1 MNKDSP
7 KYLKTADYAKLIG
20 CTQRTVHRNFH
31 LGRINGYQDP
41 AAKTIYIENPEYIA
55 KGTNT
60 SDKRAIL
67 YARVSSTDNKESL
80 DGQIERMRGY
90 CAAKGYTVIDEVKEI
105 RSGLNDQRP
114 KLDQVLKRDDYDLLV
129 CEHKD
134 RLTRFGFHYLETLL
148 ERCGIQIEVIN
159 KTETKDQELMD
170 DFVSIVTSFCNRIYG
185 RKRKEKTEKIIQEIR
200 Q

>member
-1 MNKDSP
+1 M
-7 KYLKTADYAKLIG
+7 IG

-67 YARVSSTDNKESL
+67 YARVSSTDNKKSL